1 MTSTTDTAGHPD
13 VTEISDFTEGLLPQ
27 ARSTD
32 VRRHLDE
39 CAVCADV
46 HASLEEIRGLLGTL
60 PGPPRMPA
68 DVAGRID
75 AALAAEALLNASSPE
90 PGELPEP
97 SGEGAEES
105 EESGAGEPAAAHPAA
120 SHATG
125 AGTHVSRE
133 TSATADR
140 PAGRARVSSTGP
152 GRKQRPGRRLGG
164 RRRAAVLGAVLS
176 AAALGLGSVLWMSLG
191 GTQTNTPAQERR
203 NTAADTFSEGRLEA
217 QVGDLLAQEP
227 HTRKGSRTP
236 GGGVESAP
244 GSDGPRVLQQ
254 PAVEVPECVQRGI
267 GRDEQALATE
277 KGVYEG
283 TEVLLV
289 VLPETSDPARVTA
302 YIVQS
307 TCVEQPSAGAAK
319 VLLKRTYGR

>member
-13 VTEISDFTEGLLPQ
+13 VTEISDFTEGLLPP

-46 HASLEEIRGLLGTL
+46 HASLEEIRSLLGTL

-75 AALAAEALLNASSPE
+75 AALAAEALLNASAPE
-90 PGELPEP
+90 LSEP
-97 SGEGAEES
+97 S
-105 EESGAGEPAAAHPAA
+105 EESAEGEGSDVGEPVAA
-120 SHATG
+120 SPATSHAPGTG
-125 AGTHVSRE
+125 TGTHVSRE
-133 TSATADR
+133 TSTAADR
-140 PAGRARVSSTGP
+140 PAGRARASSTGP
-152 GRKQRPGRRLGG
+152 GRKGRKHGG

-176 AAALGLGSVLWMSLG
+176 AAALGLGSVLWTSLT
-191 GTQTNTPAQERR
+191 GTQPDTPAQEQQ
-203 NTAADTFSEGRLEA
+203 NTAVDTFSETRLEA
-217 QVGDLLAQEP
+217 QVADLLAQRQ

-244 GSDGPRVLQQ
+244 ASGGPRVLQQ
-254 PAVEVPECVQRGI
+254 PAAEIPECVQQGI
-267 GRDEQALATE
+267 GRDEDALATE
-277 KGVYEG
+277 EGVYEG
-283 TEVLLV
+283 TDVLLV
-289 VLPETSDPARVTA
+289 VLPEASDPARVTA

-307 TCVEQPSAGAAK
+307 TCVDQPSAGAAK
-319 VLLKRTYGR
+319 VLLEQTYER

>member
-13 VTEISDFTEGLLPQ
+13 VTEISDFTDGLLPP

-75 AALAAEALLNASSPE
+75 AALAAEALLHASAP
-90 PGELPEP
+90 ELPED
-97 SGEGAEES
+97 SEDSEDS
-105 EESGAGEPAAAHPAA
+105 EESDGRVPVAANSAP
-120 SHATG
+120 
-125 AGTHVSRE
+125 VSRE
-133 TSATADR
+133 TPTATDR
-140 PAGRARVSSTGP
+140 PAGRARISSTGP
-152 GRKQRPGRRLGG
+152 GRKDGKGRTDRRHGG
-164 RRRAAVLGAVLS
+164 RRRAVVLSAVLS
-176 AAALGLGSVLWMSLG
+176 AAALGLGSVLWTSLT
-191 GTQTNTPAQERR
+191 GTQPDTPAQGHQS
-203 NTAADTFSEGRLEA
+203 TAADTFSEGRLEA
-217 QVGDLLAQEP
+217 QVADLLAQKQ

-236 GGGVESAP
+236 GWGVESAP
-244 GSDGPRVLQQ
+244 DSGGPRVLQQ
-254 PAVEVPECVQRGI
+254 PTVEVPTCVQQGI
-267 GRDEQALATE
+267 GRDEDALATE
-277 KGVYEG
+277 KGVYKG

-289 VLPETSDPARVTA
+289 VLPEASDPSRVTA

-307 TCVEQPSAGAAK
+307 TCVDQPSTGAAK
-319 VLLKRTYGR
+319 VLLKHTYDR